1 MFLAFLEFLAKY
13 NLSVSGKNAKAT
25 RNAWGNVRVPV
36 TVNKYPMNNDQSE
49 LSMTKFDKMLSFL
62 DALSCLYLF
71 VKVCVYENVFGR
83 RRFKVETDSEGCVGH
98 SLR

>member
-1 MFLAFLEFLAKY
+1 M
-13 NLSVSGKNAKAT
+13 
-25 RNAWGNVRVPV
+25 
-36 TVNKYPMNNDQSE
+36 TVNKYPMNNDQLE
-49 LSMTKFDKMLSFL
+49 RSMTKFDKMLSFL

-71 VKVCVYENVFGR
+71 VKVCVCENVFGR